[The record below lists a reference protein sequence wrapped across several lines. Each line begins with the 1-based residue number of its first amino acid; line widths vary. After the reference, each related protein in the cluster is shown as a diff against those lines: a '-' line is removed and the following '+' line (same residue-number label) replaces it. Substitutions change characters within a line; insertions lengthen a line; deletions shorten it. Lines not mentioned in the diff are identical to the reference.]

1 MNEEKS
7 KTMTPNKV
15 IFVLVDALGYDVAT
29 RHFGFLEHLAE
40 SGQGAKYRLRGQ
52 LPSLSRPM
60 YETLLTGLPVWR
72 HGVTDNGVC
81 RRSRFPSLFR
91 LTKEAGL
98 TNAVAGWGWLLE
110 LYGDRPLPFDL
121 DRDRLCLEG
130 SGDIMHGI
138 FYVADEYPDS
148 HLYADGDTLRQLY
161 HPDFLMIHPMGM
173 DNSGHKYGALSKEYA
188 AAAGDSGAQIARH
201 FEAWRRD
208 GYQLVVTGD
217 HGMDALGR
225 HEGNEPI
232 QREVPLYIVSDRAQC
247 GDFSG
252 EEPLTTLD
260 VAPLL
265 CRLLGIDPAEGMKR
279 DSAIHMKEERP

>member
-1 MNEEKS
+1 
-7 KTMTPNKV
+7 MTQNKV

-29 RHFGFLEHLAE
+29 RHFGLMEHLAE

-72 HGVTDNGVC
+72 HGITDNGVC

-148 HLYADGDTLRQLY
+148 HLYADGDALRQLY
-161 HPDFLMIHPMGM
+161 HPDFLMIHPMGV
-173 DNSGHKYGALSKEYA
+173 DNSGHKFGALSKEYA
-188 AAAGDSGAQIARH
+188 AAAGDSCAQIAQR
-201 FEAWRRD
+201 FAAWRQD

-232 QREVPLYIVSDRAQC
+232 QREVPLYIVSDQVQG

-252 EEPLTTLD
+252 EGPLSTLD

-265 CRLLGIDPAEGMKR
+265 CSLLGIAPAEGMKAE
-279 DSAIHMKEERP
+279 SAIHMKHAE

>member
-1 MNEEKS
+1 
-7 KTMTPNKV
+7 MTLNKV

-29 RHFGFLEHLAE
+29 RHFGLMEHLAE

-72 HGVTDNGVC
+72 HGITDNGVC

-91 LTKEAGL
+91 LTREAGL

-148 HLYADGDTLRQLY
+148 HLYADGDALRQLY
-161 HPDFLMIHPMGM
+161 HPDFLMIHPMGV
-173 DNSGHKYGALSKEYA
+173 DNSGHKFGALSKEYA
-188 AAAGDSGAQIARH
+188 AAAGDSAGQIARR
-201 FEAWRRD
+201 FEAWRQA

-232 QREVPLYIVSDRAQC
+232 QREVPLYIVSDQVQG

-252 EEPLTTLD
+252 EEPLSTLD

-265 CRLLGIDPAEGMKR
+265 CRLLGIAPAEGMKT
-279 DSAIHMKEERP
+279 DIAIHMKEEQP

>member
-1 MNEEKS
+1 MNK
-7 KTMTPNKV
+7 NKV

-29 RHFGFLEHLAE
+29 RHFGFLEHMAE

-72 HGVTDNGVC
+72 HGITDNGVC

-98 TNAVAGWGWLLE
+98 VNAVAGWGWLLE

-121 DRDRLCLEG
+121 NRDRLCLEG
-130 SGDIMHGI
+130 SGDIMHGL

-148 HLYADGDTLRQLY
+148 HLYADGDSLRRLY
-161 HPDFLMIHPMGM
+161 HPDFLMIHPMGV
-173 DNSGHKYGALSKEYA
+173 DNSGHKYGALSREYA
-188 AAAGDSGAQIARH
+188 AAAGDSGAQIAQR
-201 FEAWRRD
+201 FESWRQD

-225 HEGNEPI
+225 HEGNEPL
-232 QREVPLYIVSDRAQC
+232 QREVPLYIVSDRVLG
-247 GDFSG
+247 GDFSQ
-252 EEPLTTLD
+252 EAPVTTLD

-265 CRLLGIDPAEGMKR
+265 CNLLGIQPAPGMKTE
-279 DSAIHMKEERP
+279 SPIHMKEAKDAHV

>member
-1 MNEEKS
+1 MNK
-7 KTMTPNKV
+7 NKV

-40 SGQGAKYRLRGQ
+40 SGQGAKYRLRGE

-72 HGVTDNGVC
+72 HGIADNAVC

-91 LTKEAGL
+91 LTREAGL
-98 TNAVAGWGWLLE
+98 VNAVAGWGWLLE

-121 DRDRLCLEG
+121 SRDRLCLEG
-130 SGDIMHGI
+130 SGDIMHGL

-148 HLYADGDTLRQLY
+148 HLYADGDSLRRLY
-161 HPDFLMIHPMGM
+161 HPDFLMIHPMGV
-173 DNSGHKYGALSKEYA
+173 DNCGHKYGALSKEYA
-188 AAAGDSGAQIARH
+188 AAAGDSCAQIAQR
-201 FEAWRRD
+201 FAAWRQD

-232 QREVPLYIVSDRAQC
+232 QREVPLYIVSDQVRG

-252 EEPLTTLD
+252 EGTLSTLD

-265 CRLLGIDPAEGMKR
+265 CSLLGIAPAEGMKEE
-279 DSAIHMKEERP
+279 SAIHMKHAE